1 MDALF
6 QTAKELALPR
16 VWSAGV
22 ELARNG
28 DFQEEGTATDDERQ
42 FRVIRGARD
51 PLVRVS
57 LSESNEL
64 WQCDCGSDED
74 PCVHVVGTI
83 IAVRQG
89 LAAGRSLV
97 RSSSAAS
104 GTVMYS
110 FSRSTGRL
118 SFSRSLVWE
127 DKKVQVVGS
136 LAQSIELATKDT
148 AVRRS
153 VAVSKEEMNI
163 DHVLGVRR
171 VGVLEPKVMRLLL
184 PVLARIQCVELD
196 GQPLSVSGESLL
208 PRVEVFD
215 EANGFRVR
223 RTFDLPVLELFEN
236 GAVLCGTGSEKQE
249 LRAVEDS
256 SLSADEWRLLAGD
269 GAFFPLQKGAELASQ
284 ILPALSSKVH
294 VENRSRILPKAR
306 RVLPHIAIETI
317 SDDRGESLTVV
328 PHLVYGDPPI
338 AEATKR
344 GIQYLSKLEVP
355 VRDPIEEARLT
366 RDLMQRLGLALDEGK
381 QFTGEQGVLFSKR
394 LSSWKTFGK
403 GKSIFT
409 PAANL
414 SPQIRSEG
422 GAFSFEF
429 KSTDGSG
436 ASDGVASFEEVY
448 RAWQKGSSFLP
459 LLGGSWGAVPTAWL
473 ASHGDVVA
481 RLLAARNAAGE
492 VPAARVPELVALC
505 EDVGVALPDYFSG
518 MKRALSDVSSIPDAV
533 LPADLT
539 ASLRSYQRI
548 GVNWLSFLRSIGV
561 GGMLADD
568 MGLGK
573 TVQAISILSGRSLIV
588 APTSV
593 LYSWEKQLKQFRP
606 NLSINLYYGTQR
618 SLRDN
623 ADVTL
628 TTYTIAR
635 IEVETLSSVEWDT
648 LVLDEAQTIR
658 NPEAQITQA
667 VHKLRGKFRV
677 SLSGTPVE
685 NSLQDL
691 WSQFQF
697 LNPGL
702 LGSRSEFE
710 REIARPVADGD
721 KREIQ
726 KLRTRVQPFT
736 LRRLKREVA
745 KDLPPKTEVV
755 VECELT
761 ENERRTYEGILLASR
776 GEVLRKLESGE
787 GVFSILE
794 VLLRLRQACCHTAL
808 IPGCEATSSSKIE
821 LLVELLNSSIEQ
833 GHRALVFSQWTSL
846 LDLVEPHLE
855 RNHVR
860 FSRIDGGTSNR
871 AALVEEF
878 QAPDGP
884 DVMLL
889 SLKAGGLGITLT
901 AADHIYILDPWW
913 NPAVEDQASD
923 RAHRI
928 GQENPVLVHRLVA
941 RDSIEE
947 RIMELQNKKR
957 SLLSAALGEGGE
969 VSLSRDELLL
979 LLE

>member
-28 DFQEEGTATDDERQ
+28 DFQEEGTASPDERQ
-42 FRVIRGARD
+42 FRIIRGARD
-51 PLVRVS
+51 PLIRVS

-64 WQCDCGSDED
+64 WQCDCGLDDD
-74 PCVHVVGTI
+74 PCMHVVGTI

-89 LAAGRSLV
+89 LGSGRSLV

-104 GTVMYS
+104 GTVLYS
-110 FSRSTGRL
+110 FSRNSGRL
-118 SFSRSLVWE
+118 SFSRYLVWE
-127 DKKVQVVGS
+127 DLRVQVVGS
-136 LAQSIELATKDT
+136 LAQSIELATKDA
-148 AVRRS
+148 AVRRA
-153 VAVSKEEMNI
+153 VAVSKEEMNL
-163 DHVLGVRR
+163 DHVLGVRSD
-171 VGVLEPKVMRLLL
+171 GVLEPKVMRLLL
-184 PVLARIQCVELD
+184 PMLARIQCVVLD
-196 GQPLSVSGESLL
+196 DQPLLVSGEPLL

-215 EANGFRVR
+215 EAAGFRLQ
-223 RTFDLPVLELFEN
+223 RTFDIPVFELFEN
-236 GAVLCGTGSEKQE
+236 GAILCGAEGGKQE

-256 SLSADEWRLLAGD
+256 SLSAEEWRLLAGD
-269 GAFFPLQKGAELASQ
+269 GAFFPLQRATELASQ
-284 ILPALSSKVH
+284 ILPALASKVH
-294 VENRSRILPKAR
+294 VEIRSRALPRAR
-306 RVLPHIAIETI
+306 RVLPHVAIETI

-338 AEATKR
+338 AEVSKR
-344 GIQYLSKLEVP
+344 GLRSLSKTEVP
-355 VRDPIEEARLT
+355 VRDLVEEARLT
-366 RDLMQRLGLALDEGK
+366 RDLTQRLGLALHEGK

-394 LSSWKTFGK
+394 LSGWSTFGA

-409 PAANL
+409 PAASL
-414 SPQIRSEG
+414 SPQIRGEG
-422 GAFSFEF
+422 GVFSFQF
-429 KSTDGSG
+429 ATPDGIGSVTF
-436 ASDGVASFEEVY
+436 DEVH
-448 RAWQKGSSFLP
+448 RAWQRGASFLP
-459 LLGGSWGAVPTAWL
+459 ILGGSWGAVPTAWL

-492 VPAARVPELVALC
+492 IPPSRAPELIALC
-505 EDVGVALPDYFSG
+505 EEVGIAIPDYFSG
-518 MKRALSDVSSIPDAV
+518 MKRALTDIATIPDAV

-573 TVQAISILSGRSLIV
+573 TVQAISILSGRSLVV

-593 LYSWEKQLKQFRP
+593 LYSWEKQLRQFRP
-606 NLSINLYYGTQR
+606 HLTTNLYYGTQR
-618 SLRDN
+618 ALRDD

-635 IEVETLSSVEWDT
+635 IEVEALEAIEWDT

-667 VHKLRGKFRV
+667 IHRLRGKFRV

-702 LGSRSEFE
+702 LGSRAEFE
-710 REIARPVADGD
+710 RDIARPVSEGD
-721 KREIQ
+721 KRAIQ

-745 KDLPPKTEVV
+745 RDLPPKTEVV

-761 ENERRTYEGILLASR
+761 ELERRTYEGILLASR
-776 GEVLRKLESGE
+776 SEVLQKLESGE

-808 IPGCEATSSSKIE
+808 IPGCNARSSSKID

-846 LDLVEPHLE
+846 LDLVEPHLDA
-855 RNHVR
+855 HQVR

-871 AALVEEF
+871 AELVEAF
-878 QAPDGP
+878 QAVDGP

-957 SLLSAALGEGGE
+957 ALLSAALGEGGE
-969 VSLSRDELLL
+969 VSLSRDELLR